1 MPLGLRAT
9 DLVLNVGAN
18 RMHEMMTVEE
28 WESDGSRGWTK
39 KVKVDVRPYRLA
51 YDLRNVSQHRS
62 DVLHVSFGK
71 RIAEVARV
79 EAAVSDRVLD
89 DAIADTK
96 WQAQVREELKTHP
109 RPIDAANLLRVLR
122 GCLQRIYFRT
132 LLAQRTDIES
142 AIRIVQELAER
153 VECSGELALVAAG
166 PPEPEIPAA
175 KLTLK
180 IEHLELEAARVLE
193 TALPEGERLVWPRF
207 AIQVSPEWQ
216 EPPATDALIGALADD
231 KTVDLAVLS
240 VVDAGTFACVTA
252 ASAYAAR
259 SAVARAIARSSV
271 LVVDQRTGPALP
283 LP

>member
-193 TALPEGERLVWPRF
+193 TALF